1 VPRVAV
7 FVDGENLGSAQ
18 SEAIT
23 AIAARH
29 GEVVLARVYGDVN
42 RLNGWQEA
50 CRYKIVHAGKGKNA
64 TDLLLSPD
72 AFELALEGRF
82 DVCVV
87 ASSDR
92 DFSHLAVKLRERGV
106 RVIGTGE
113 AKTPELFR
121 DVCSGFHKLDSAKHA
136 VNAGAML
143 LEPPKTDRDRQI
155 RALLM
160 EHGDEKG
167 MTIKLLGSLMKTK
180 CGIGRTD
187 IQEGNWRAYLSRRPS
202 LYDIDPPNDGARVH
216 LKVHSPAT

>member
-1 VPRVAV
+1 MPRVAV

-18 SEAIT
+18 SEAIA
-23 AIAARH
+23 AIATRQ

-50 CRYKIVHAGKGKNA
+50 RRYRMVHAGKGKNA
-64 TDLLLSPD
+64 TDLILSLD
-72 AFELALEGRF
+72 ALELALEGRF

-92 DFSHLAVKLRERGV
+92 DFSHLAVRLRERGV

-113 AKTPELFR
+113 AKTPQQFR
-121 DVCSGFHKLDSAKHA
+121 DACSGFYKLDSAKCA
-136 VNAGAML
+136 VKAGAIVQ
-143 LEPPKTDRDRQI
+143 EPPKTDRDRQI
-155 RALLM
+155 CALVS

-187 IQEGNWRAYLSRRPS
+187 IPEGNWRTYLSRRPS
-202 LYDIDPPNDGARVH
+202 LYDIDPPSDGARLR
-216 LKVHSPAT
+216 LKS